1 MGFSWFN
8 TPISRQSRL
17 EKTTEESILNTTNET
32 SVIHTTSNL
41 DLDGLGNVLK
51 IASRKGKAHAK
62 SSDDVFEFATANGF
76 HSTQL
81 LTSGNPVVKE
91 YYADCESWSA
101 TSHDANL
108 RRIQAKAIEGATT
121 PAIAKHYIACTGSAT
136 KIKKILTTAQ
146 YESFQAAWVS
156 SSSPAKNECTNLR
169 LRLETYERDQE
180 RLRIQKILEESE
192 LENPMDEL
200 SEEDRLFIDPPT
212 ATDVV
217 KTLVAMTK
225 GIARIKDSEEPT
237 GFTDGLTVGFLV
249 NEFGTFMSRIYE
261 DRPDLKS
268 EVKKEMGG
276 KNK

>member
-1 MGFSWFN
+1 MSN
-8 TPISRQSRL
+8 LQN
-17 EKTTEESILNTTNET
+17 ES
-32 SVIHTTSNL
+32 SVDHTSNL

-91 YYADCESWSA
+91 HYADCEGWSA
-101 TSHDANL
+101 TSHDASL

-180 RLRIQKILEESE
+180 RLRIQKILEESD
-192 LENPMDEL
+192 LENPMDSL
-200 SEEDRLFIDPPT
+200 SEADRLFIDPPT

-217 KTLVAMTK
+217 KTLVSITK
-225 GIARIKDSEEPT
+225 LVTKLKESEEPS
-237 GFTDGLTVGFLV
+237 GFTEGLTVGFLV
-249 NEFGTFMSRIYE
+249 KEFTTFMGKVYE

-268 EVKKEMGG
+268 EVKKEIGG
-276 KNK
+276 NKK